1 MSTYINMDTLRFILF
16 DVMGAEEM
24 LKLPRFQEFDKE
36 TINFLLDAA
45 KDFSDQDLYPA
56 FREMDEDP
64 ARYEDGKIIVH
75 PVVDKMMKQSAELGL
90 IGGAFDYEHGGMQMP
105 AMVLQAANFIMEC
118 ANNNMPGYPGLTAG
132 SAHLITS
139 FGEQALIDQYVPKML
154 SGEWAG
160 TMCLTEPGAGSSLS
174 DVVTSATPTEEGHY
188 MIKGQKIFISG
199 GDHEYC
205 DNFVHLVLAR
215 IDGAPAGT
223 KGISLFVVPKNR
235 ITDDGG
241 LESND
246 VVTAADFQKMG
257 QRGYCTTHLLF
268 GSDNNTRGWLVG
280 APHRGLS
287 YMFKM
292 MNEARIA
299 VGRGG
304 ASVATAAYH
313 ASLQYAHERAQ
324 GRRLNNDGSKN
335 VSADQNLIIEHPDVR
350 RMLLKQKAISEGA
363 LSLVMQASLY
373 HDLHSG
379 TEGEEKEANLM
390 LLEMLTP
397 VTKTYPSEKG
407 KEAVDNGVQVL
418 GGYGFCSEY
427 ILQQYLRDIRI
438 MSIYEGTTGIQSMDL
453 LGRKI
458 PMGAGKGLKLLQADI
473 QADIEASM
481 AYDELKPYAKVL
493 IEKLGLVQ
501 KVLGFLMPFAM
512 QGQHERYLSDATL
525 FMDMF
530 GTIIVAWQWLKM
542 ATTAKQAL
550 LKGDTTYKAEFYQS
564 KIHTMRFFYK
574 YELGE
579 VESLANTIMH
589 PEVLTILEEK
599 DLIV

>member
-1 MSTYINMDTLRFILF
+1 MMNM
-16 DVMGAEEM
+16 
-24 LKLPRFQEFDKE
+24 
-36 TINFLLDAA
+36 
-45 KDFSDQDLYPA
+45 
-56 FREMDEDP
+56 
-64 ARYEDGKIIVH
+64 
-75 PVVDKMMKQSAELGL
+75 SAELGL
-90 IGGAFDYEHGGMQMP
+90 IGGSFEFEHGGMQMP
-105 AMVLQAANFIMEC
+105 AMVMQAATFVMEC

-132 SAHLITS
+132 AANLIAT
-139 FGEQALIDQYVPKML
+139 FGTPELTEQYVPHML
-154 SGEWAG
+154 EGKWAG

-174 DVVTSATPTEEGHY
+174 DVITTATPTEEGHY

-205 DNFVHLVLAR
+205 ENFVHLVLAR

-223 KGISLFVVPKNR
+223 KGISLFVVPKHR
-235 ITDDGG
+235 PTEGG

-246 VVTAADFQKMG
+246 VVTAGDFQKMG

-280 APHRGLS
+280 APHRGLP
-287 YMFKM
+287 YMFQM

-363 LSLVMQASLY
+363 LSLVLQASLY
-373 HDLHSG
+373 HDMHAG
-379 TEGEEKEANLM
+379 TEGADKENNHM

-458 PMGAGKGLKLLQADI
+458 PMGGGKGLKLLQADI
-473 QADIEASM
+473 QESIEAAM
-481 AYDELKPYAKVL
+481 TFDDLKPYANVL
-493 IEKLGLVQ
+493 MEKLGIVQ

-512 QGQHERYLSDATL
+512 KGEHERYLSDATH

-550 LKGDTTYKAEFYQS
+550 VSGSTTYTAEFYQS

-574 YELGE
+574 YELSE
-579 VESLANTIMH
+579 VDSLANILMH

>member
-16 DVMGAEEM
+16 DVMGAEKM
-24 LKLPRFQEFDKE
+24 LELPRFQEFDKE
-36 TINFLLDAA
+36 SINFLLDAV
-45 KDFSDQDLYPA
+45 KDFSDKDLYPA

-75 PVVDKMMKQSAELGL
+75 PVIEKLMKQTAELGL
-90 IGGAFDYEHGGMQMP
+90 IGGGFDFEHGGMQMP
-105 AMVLQAANFIMEC
+105 AMVLQAANFIMEA
-118 ANNNMPGYPGLTAG
+118 ANNNVPGYPGLTAG
-132 SAHLITS
+132 SAHLIAT
-139 FGEQALIDQYVPKML
+139 FGTEELTQTYVPRMMT
-154 SGEWAG
+154 GEWAG
-160 TMCLTEPGAGSSLS
+160 TMCLTEPQAGSSLS
-174 DVVTSATPTEEGHY
+174 DVTTSASPTEEGHY

-199 GDHEYC
+199 GDHEYSE
-205 DNFVHLVLAR
+205 NFVHLVLAR

-223 KGISLFVVPKNR
+223 KGISLFVVPKHR
-235 ITDDGG
+235 PTADGG
-241 LESND
+241 LEFND
-246 VVTAADFQKMG
+246 VVTAGDFQKMG
-257 QRGYCTTHLLF
+257 QRGYCTTHLMF
-268 GSDNNTRGWLVG
+268 GSDDNSRGWLVG
-280 APHRGLS
+280 EPHRGLK
-287 YMFKM
+287 YMFQM

-304 ASVATAAYH
+304 VSVATAAYH

-324 GRRLNNDGSKN
+324 GRRINNDGSKN

-363 LSLVMQASLY
+363 LSLIFQASLY
-373 HDLHSG
+373 HDLTSG
-379 TEGEEKEANLM
+379 NEGAEKEKNHL

-397 VTKTYPSEKG
+397 VAKTYPSEKG
-407 KEAVDNGVQVL
+407 KESVDAGLQVL

-427 ILQQYLRDIRI
+427 ILQQYYRDIRI

-458 PMGAGKGLKLLQADI
+458 PLGGGKGLKLLQADI
-473 QADIEASM
+473 QASIEAAM

-493 IEKLGLVQ
+493 IEKLGIVQ

-512 QGQHERYLSDATL
+512 KGEHERYLSDATL
-525 FMDMF
+525 FMDLF

-550 LKGDTTYKAEFYQS
+550 VSGATTFTADFYQS

-579 VESLANTIMH
+579 VDSLANTLMH
-589 PEVLTILEEK
+589 PDVLTILGEEEI
-599 DLIV
+599 IV

>member
-1 MSTYINMDTLRFILF
+1 
-16 DVMGAEEM
+16 
-24 LKLPRFQEFDKE
+24 
-36 TINFLLDAA
+36 
-45 KDFSDQDLYPA
+45 
-56 FREMDEDP
+56 
-64 ARYEDGKIIVH
+64 
-75 PVVDKMMKQSAELGL
+75 
-90 IGGAFDYEHGGMQMP
+90 
-105 AMVLQAANFIMEC
+105 
-118 ANNNMPGYPGLTAG
+118 
-132 SAHLITS
+132 
-139 FGEQALIDQYVPKML
+139 
-154 SGEWAG
+154 
-160 TMCLTEPGAGSSLS
+160 
-174 DVVTSATPTEEGHY
+174 

-235 ITDDGG
+235 ITEEGG

-350 RMLLKQKAISEGA
+350 RMLLKQKAISEGS

-373 HDLHSG
+373 HDLYSG
-379 TEGEEKEANLM
+379 SEGEEKEANLM

>member
-1 MSTYINMDTLRFILF
+1 MSNYINMDTLRFILF

-36 TINFLLDAA
+36 TVNFLLDAV
-45 KDFSDQDLYPA
+45 KDFSDKDLYPT

-75 PVVDKMMKQSAELGL
+75 PVVDTMMKMSAELGL
-90 IGGAFDYEHGGMQMP
+90 IGGSFEKEHGGMQMP
-105 AMVLQAANFIMEC
+105 AMVMQAATFVMEC
-118 ANNNMPGYPGLTAG
+118 ANNNLPGYPGLTAG
-132 SAHLITS
+132 AANLIATYATP
-139 FGEQALIDQYVPKML
+139 ELTEAYVPSMI

-174 DVVTSATPTEEGHY
+174 DVVTTATPTEEGHY

-205 DNFVHLVLAR
+205 ENFVHLVLGR

-223 KGISLFVVPKNR
+223 KGISLFVVPKHR
-235 ITDDGG
+235 PTEGG
-241 LESND
+241 LENND
-246 VVTAADFQKMG
+246 VITAADFQKMG

-268 GSDNNTRGWLVG
+268 GSDNNTQGWLVG
-280 APHRGLS
+280 EPNRGLT
-287 YMFKM
+287 YMFQM

-304 ASVATAAYH
+304 TAVATAAYH

-335 VSADQNLIIEHPDVR
+335 ASADQNLIIEHPDVR
-350 RMLLKQKAISEGA
+350 RMLFKQKAISEGA

-373 HDLHSG
+373 HDMHAG
-379 TEGEEKEANLM
+379 TEGADKESNHM

-397 VTKTYPSEKG
+397 ITKTYPSEKG

-458 PMGAGKGLKLLQADI
+458 PMGGGKGLKLLQADI
-473 QADIEASM
+473 QKDVEAAM
-481 AYDELKPYAKVL
+481 AFDVLQPYAKVL
-493 IEKLGLVQ
+493 NEKLGIVQ

-512 QGQHERYLSDATL
+512 KGEHERYLSDATL

-550 LKGDTTYKAEFYQS
+550 VSGNTTFKTEFYES

-579 VESLANTIMH
+579 VDSLANTLMH
-589 PEVLTILEEK
+589 PDVLTILEEV
-599 DLIV
+599 DFIV